1 MIESMATYTPRKASK
16 KWNRRKRA
24 LAFSMLG
31 VIILLLLVGSGFF
44 MDPEGLGVN
53 FEKANQGPSWS
64 HPFGTDWLGRDMF
77 VRTVKGLSLSFWVGL
92 LAASISAMIAL
103 ILSLLL
109 LLNKTMDSLVT
120 GLIDL
125 FLGVPH
131 IVALILISFMLGG
144 GLHGVIIA
152 VALTH
157 WPRLARLLRA
167 EIIQIKNTE
176 YISVSRNMGKSW
188 YWIAKHHILP
198 HLMPQ
203 LFIGFIL
210 MFPHAILHEAG
221 ITFLGFG
228 LSSEQPA
235 IGIILSEAMGYLSS
249 GMWWLAVFP
258 GLMLLMMVAVF
269 DSLGRN
275 LRKVFDPFKGQKL

>member
-1 MIESMATYTPRKASK
+1 MTELLSK
-16 KWNRRKRA
+16 YLPLKYSKSRNKRKRA
-24 LAFSMLG
+24 LFMSSVAVVL
-31 VIILLLLVGSGFF
+31 LLLLVGSGFF
-44 MDPEGLGVN
+44 IGTEGVVVN
-53 FEKANQGPSWS
+53 FEAANKAPSLA

-92 LAASISAMIAL
+92 LAAFISALIAL
-103 ILSLLL
+103 LLSLLL
-109 LLNKTMDSLVT
+109 LMSKTLDSLVT

-125 FLGVPH
+125 FLGLPH

-144 GLHGVIIA
+144 GLKGVIIA

-167 EIIQIKNTE
+167 EIMQIKNTE
-176 YISVSRNMGKSW
+176 YITVSRNMGKSW
-188 YWIAKHHILP
+188 FWIARHHILP
-198 HLMPQ
+198 HLIPQ
-203 LFIGFIL
+203 LFIGFVL

-249 GMWWLAVFP
+249 GMWWLALFP
-258 GLMLLMMVAVF
+258 GLMLLFMVAIF
-269 DSLGRN
+269 DNLGRN
-275 LRKVFDPFKGQKL
+275 LREVFDPFKGQKG

>member
-1 MIESMATYTPRKASK
+1 MTELIARYLPLKRFRQRNKRKQ
-16 KWNRRKRA
+16 A
-24 LAFSMLG
+24 LVMSAIA
-31 VIILLLLVGSGFF
+31 VILLLILIGSGFF
-44 MDPEGLGVN
+44 IGADRLTVN
-53 FEKANQGPSWS
+53 FDIANSAPSLK

-77 VRTVKGLSLSFWVGL
+77 VRTIKGLALSFWVGL
-92 LAASISAMIAL
+92 LAAFISVVIAL
-103 ILSLLL
+103 LLSLLL
-109 LLNKTMDSLVT
+109 LLNKTMDTLVT

-125 FLGVPH
+125 FLGLPH
-131 IVALILISFMLGG
+131 IVALILISFMFGG
-144 GLHGVIIA
+144 GLNGVIVA

-176 YISVSRNMGKSW
+176 YITVSRNMGKSW
-188 YWIAKHHILP
+188 FWIARHHVLP
-198 HLMPQ
+198 HLIPQ
-203 LFIGFIL
+203 LAIGFIL
-210 MFPHAILHEAG
+210 MFPHAILHEAS

-249 GMWWLAVFP
+249 GMWWLALFP
-258 GLMLLMMVAVF
+258 GLMLLLMVAVF

-275 LRKVFDPFKGQKL
+275 LRTVLDPFKGQKG

>member
-1 MIESMATYTPRKASK
+1 MTELLSK
-16 KWNRRKRA
+16 YLPLKYSKSRNKRKRA
-24 LAFSMLG
+24 LFMSSVAVVL
-31 VIILLLLVGSGFF
+31 LLLLVGSGFF
-44 MDPEGLGVN
+44 IGTEGLVVN
-53 FEKANQGPSWS
+53 FEAANKAPSLA

-92 LAASISAMIAL
+92 LAAFISALIAL
-103 ILSLLL
+103 LLSLLL
-109 LLNKTMDSLVT
+109 LMSKTLDSLVT

-125 FLGVPH
+125 FLGLPH

-144 GLHGVIIA
+144 GLKGVIIA

-167 EIIQIKNTE
+167 EIMQIKNTE
-176 YISVSRNMGKSW
+176 YITVSRNMGKSW
-188 YWIAKHHILP
+188 FWIARHHILP
-198 HLMPQ
+198 HLIPQ
-203 LFIGFIL
+203 LFIGFVL

-249 GMWWLAVFP
+249 GMWWLALFP
-258 GLMLLMMVAVF
+258 GLMLLLMVAIF
-269 DSLGRN
+269 DNLGRN
-275 LRKVFDPFKGQKL
+275 LREVFDPFKGQKG

>member
-1 MIESMATYTPRKASK
+1 MSSVA
-16 KWNRRKRA
+16 
-24 LAFSMLG
+24 
-31 VIILLLLVGSGFF
+31 VILLLLLVGSGFF
-44 MDPEGLGVN
+44 IGTEGLTVN
-53 FEKANQGPSWS
+53 FDAANKAPSLA

-77 VRTVKGLSLSFWVGL
+77 VRTVKGLTLSFWVGL
-92 LAASISAMIAL
+92 LAAFISAIIAL
-103 ILSLLL
+103 LLSLLL
-109 LLNKTMDSLVT
+109 LMSKTLDSLVT

-125 FLGVPH
+125 FLGLPH

-144 GLHGVIIA
+144 GLKGVIIA

-167 EIIQIKNTE
+167 EIMQIKNTE
-176 YISVSRNMGKSW
+176 YITVSRNMGKSW
-188 YWIAKHHILP
+188 FWIARHHILP
-198 HLMPQ
+198 HLIPQ

-210 MFPHAILHEAG
+210 MFPHAILHEAS

-258 GLMLLMMVAVF
+258 GLMLLLMVAVF
-269 DSLGRN
+269 DNLGRN
-275 LRKVFDPFKGQKL
+275 LREVFDPFKGQKG

>member
-1 MIESMATYTPRKASK
+1 MTELIARYLPLKRFRQR
-16 KWNRRKRA
+16 NRRKQA
-24 LAFSMLG
+24 LVMSGIA
-31 VIILLLLVGSGFF
+31 VILLLILIGSGFF
-44 MDPEGLGVN
+44 IGADRLTVN
-53 FEKANQGPSWS
+53 FDIANSAPSFK

-77 VRTVKGLSLSFWVGL
+77 IRTIKGLALSFWVGL
-92 LAASISAMIAL
+92 LAAFISVVIAL

-109 LLNKTMDSLVT
+109 LLNKTMDTLVT

-125 FLGVPH
+125 FLGLPH
-131 IVALILISFMLGG
+131 IVALILISFMFGG
-144 GLHGVIIA
+144 GLKGVIIA

-167 EIIQIKNTE
+167 EIMQIKNTE
-176 YISVSRNMGKSW
+176 YITVSRNMGKSW
-188 YWIAKHHILP
+188 FWIARYHIMP
-198 HLMPQ
+198 HLLPQ

-258 GLMLLMMVAVF
+258 GLMLLLMVAVF

-275 LRKVFDPFKGQKL
+275 SRTVLDPFKGQQS